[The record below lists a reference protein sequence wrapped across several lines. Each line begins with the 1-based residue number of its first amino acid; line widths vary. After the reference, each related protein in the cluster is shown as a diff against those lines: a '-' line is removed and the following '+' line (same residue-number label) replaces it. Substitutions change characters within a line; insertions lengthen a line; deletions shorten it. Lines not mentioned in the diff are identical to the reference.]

1 MDSNRTLWTLVYT
14 EPNDGPLKVTCQAT
28 EYQDYPAVEWVIY
41 FDNIG
46 TADTPII
53 ENIQALATTMC
64 CPAVADKTSSS
75 TCWDAA
81 ADWQSDSSSTNGP
94 WSYQQG
100 WIGNWAPMSQYD
112 TSTGLQRWSAG
123 ESLPYIARNTTVNPV
138 TVDGASVAPGKLVMC
153 CNNGYNSG
161 LPGPGSCPSITWT
174 CPKTGVYDIDIALK
188 NIGAGGNGVQWCLH
202 SGSGVINT
210 GSGNIDNQASD
221 FFHLENQSISQ
232 GTQYGITFNSR
243 GDATGDLTEI
253 SYAITSVSDIAEIN
267 EFTLHYAQGD
277 TGSPSDFQP
286 IQRRLNRNVGFSLA
300 PNKGRS
306 SDTTMP
312 FFNIE
317 QPDHTGRIVAIGWT
331 GQWKAALTRDSGKN
345 LNVQAGMER
354 THLCLHP
361 GEKIRT
367 PAILMTFWAG
377 DRIHA
382 QNVFRRLIREH
393 YSPRQNGKPADL
405 PLCMSV
411 HGTYSFEAT
420 SESNLKDFILKLKQ
434 NQCPVDYIW
443 IDAGWYNLNG
453 RNSWVNV
460 GTWEP
465 DQARYPNGMKP
476 VVDYAHSNGY
486 KLVLWFEPERVT
498 KSSWLWNN
506 HPEWIFRQGDDW
518 PLLNLGNPDC
528 LAWVKTTFG
537 DMIGNWGVDV
547 YRQDFNVFPLSAW
560 RNGEAAD
567 RQGIHEIKHIMGL
580 YEFWDYLLSRYPN
593 LIIDNCASGGRRIDF
608 ETLRRSLVLWRDD
621 HCWVSDSEQ
630 CINYGISMWLPWTGR
645 GSVSTAP
652 YDVRSGMGSFM
663 SLAFNVNDNGIW
675 KPANE
680 AILQYKTVRH
690 LFQGDY
696 YLLTPY
702 SLAKDV

>member
-1 MDSNRTLWTLVYT
+1 MCPAAIQRIFVTCSLWVSFAWGASLSAGPADLSTDQTVRQEQSLADSWLQTAFTGSTLQPPVSFVYNDISSDTFLPGWHFIQTKAKLDSNRTLWTLVYT
-14 EPNDGPLKVTCQAT
+14 EPNDGPLKVTCMAT
-28 EYQDYPAVEWVIY
+28 EYQDYPAVEWVVY

-46 TADTPII
+46 AADTPII
-53 ENIQALATTMC
+53 ENIQALATTMSC
-64 CPAVADKTSSS
+64 SAVADT
-75 TCWDAA
+75 
-81 ADWQSDSSSTNGP
+81 
-94 WSYQQG
+94 
-100 WIGNWAPMSQYD
+100 
-112 TSTGLQRWSAG
+112 AG
-123 ESLPYIARNTTVNPV
+123 V
-138 TVDGASVAPGKLVMC
+138 
-153 CNNGYNSG
+153 
-161 LPGPGSCPSITWT
+161 
-174 CPKTGVYDIDIALK
+174 
-188 NIGAGGNGVQWCLH
+188 
-202 SGSGVINT
+202 
-210 GSGNIDNQASD
+210 
-221 FFHLENQSISQ
+221 
-232 GTQYGITFNSR
+232 
-243 GDATGDLTEI
+243 
-253 SYAITSVSDIAEIN
+253 N
-267 EFTLHYAQGD
+267 EFTLNYAQGD

-286 IQRRLNRNVGFSLA
+286 MQTRLNRNASVSLA

-317 QPDHTGRIVAIGWT
+317 QPDHTGRIIAIGWT
-331 GQWKAALTRDSGKN
+331 GQWKASFTRDNGKN
-345 LNVQAGMER
+345 LNIRAGMER
-354 THLCLHP
+354 THLRLHP

-382 QNVFRRLIREH
+382 QNAFRRLIREH
-393 YSPRQNGKPADL
+393 YSPLQNGKPVNL

-420 SESNLKDFILKLKQ
+420 AESNLKDFILKLKQ
-434 NQCPVDYIW
+434 NQCPVEYIW

-453 RNSWVNV
+453 CKSWVNV

-465 DQARYPNGMKP
+465 DPARYPNGMKP
-476 VVDYAHSNGY
+476 VVDYAHASGY
-486 KLVLWFEPERVT
+486 KFVLWFEPERVT
-498 KSSWLWNN
+498 QGSWLWTH
-506 HPEWIFRQGDDW
+506 HPEWIFRQGNDW

-528 LAWVKTTFG
+528 LAWVKTIFG

-580 YEFWDYLLSRYPN
+580 YEFWDYLLNRYPG

-663 SLAFNVNDNGIW
+663 SLAYNVNDSSIW
-675 KPANE
+675 TPANI
-680 AILQYKTVRH
+680 AINQFKTVRH
-690 LFQGDY
+690 LFQGDFY
-696 YLLTPY
+696 PLTPY
-702 SLAKDV
+702 SLAKDVWIGWQYDRPEIGQGLLQAFRRADSTVVEMVFRLEGLDPKAFYTVTNLDGDVTTKSGSELMNPGLKVNLPTAPGSVLIVYSKK